1 MINRKIGG
9 EKSRPLNA
17 LKRDLK
23 TGDIILFS
31 GKSLISRMIRLFT
44 FSRWSHIGL
53 VIRDRR
59 TDELLLWEATTD
71 NIVDDYELGP
81 RKRCVQLVKLE
92 EKIRHYRGVVAVRHL
107 RGVEIDLQMQ
117 SELDNLVK
125 QLRTAS
131 YQNYLIEYLR
141 YFLGYRRDQ
150 MKQAFCSQLIAEAYQ
165 RLRLIPLEKPPIF
178 YIPKDFAPERRFRLA
193 RGRLSRPYV
202 VKAI

>member
-81 RKRCVQLVKLE
+81 RRRCVQLVKLE

-165 RLRLIPLEKPPIF
+165 RLRLIPPEKPPIF

>member
-165 RLRLIPLEKPPIF
+165 RLRLIPPEKPPIF

>member
-81 RKRCVQLVKLE
+81 RRRCVQLVKLE

-125 QLRTAS
+125 Q
-131 YQNYLIEYLR
+131 
-141 YFLGYRRDQ
+141 
-150 MKQAFCSQLIAEAYQ
+150 
-165 RLRLIPLEKPPIF
+165 PP
-178 YIPKDFAPERRFRLA
+178 
-193 RGRLSRPYV
+193 
-202 VKAI
+202 